1 MIYAHH
7 PGETKTSISR
17 DNGIFSYIVSGFTL
31 FLVLCLQLSYPATI
45 GTGFVLLYPSI
56 FLIAWFYGIRA
67 GAFALI
73 SSLVIF
79 ITGILPHDE
88 SLFLAPSD
96 WIRVG
101 VFSFT
106 TSFVLW
112 MIHQSKESESRLKTN
127 HGLFRTSLNSIGD
140 SVILTD
146 RDHLV
151 MFMNPSAENLTGKN
165 LFDVRCEPLLSVLNL
180 EGESLGSFTH
190 ALHDVLEGK
199 RSWESKGHFKL
210 LKNDGRLSYVE
221 ISCAPIRI
229 EDGTMGLVIVLKDVG
244 RMQQALTSL
253 TQSEE
258 RLRLATDVSRLGI
271 WEANLLTNQVVRN
284 SNHDFIF
291 GHQELLPSWE
301 IQDYEARF
309 HPEDRSMV
317 MGLLRNAVHSC
328 ESFVST
334 FRVLH
339 DDHTYR
345 WVSATGKV
353 ECGHS
358 GQAIRIIGTIMDV
371 TEKKRSED
379 MLHEALFYRDEFLS
393 IASHELKTPLTSLK
407 LQSQMFKRHVDRK
420 DTEAF
425 SPERI
430 QRFMAEAD
438 KQVSRLTRLVDDMLD
453 ISRIRTGRLSISTEQ
468 VEISNVVKEVV
479 DRMKPHFTS
488 LEIENLEEGEV
499 LCDRLRIEQV
509 ITNILNNA
517 LRYGKGNPVKVALRR
532 NGEAMEISVTDQGM
546 GIPDNFKDKIFS
558 RFQRAVPA
566 SEVSGLG
573 LGLYIA
579 KQIVEAHQGKISVA
593 SQLDKGSCFTVQ
605 IPKGEIV
612 LQ

>member
-1 MIYAHH
+1 MIYAHQT
-7 PGETKTSISR
+7 GETDEPVRWK
-17 DNGIFSYIVSGFTL
+17 SGFFSSLISAFILFVVLYLQRSFPETL
-31 FLVLCLQLSYPATI
+31 GARYVLM
-45 GTGFVLLYPSI
+45 YPSV
-56 FLIAWFYGIRA
+56 FLIAWFFGVRA
-67 GAFALI
+67 GAWALV
-73 SSLVIF
+73 SSVIF
-79 ITGILPHDE
+79 FMTAILPHD
-88 SLFLAPSD
+88 SAYYLSGAD
-96 WIRVG
+96 WLRLGIFCV
-101 VFSFT
+101 T

-112 MIHQSKESESRLKTN
+112 MIRQTKESEMRLKTN

-151 MFMNPSAENLTGKN
+151 MFMNPSAEALTGKN
-165 LFDVRCEPLLSVLNL
+165 LFDIRCRPLLSVLNL

-199 RSWESKGHFKL
+199 RPWESKGHFKL
-210 LKNDGRLSYVE
+210 LRDDGRPYYVE
-221 ISCAPIRI
+221 ISCAPIRVD
-229 EDGTMGLVIVLKDVG
+229 DGAMGLVIVLKDVG
-244 RMQQALTSL
+244 KMQEALTSL

-271 WEANLLTNQVVRN
+271 WEANLLTHQVVRN
-284 SNHDFIF
+284 SNHDQIF
-291 GHQELLPSWE
+291 GYDELLPHWE
-301 IQDYEARF
+301 IKDYESRF
-309 HPEDRSMV
+309 HPDDRKMV
-317 MGLLRNAVHSC
+317 MELLKNAVNSC
-328 ESFVST
+328 ESFVT
-334 FRVLH
+334 AFRVLH
-339 DDHTYR
+339 EDNSSR

-353 ECGHS
+353 ECSHDGT
-358 GQAIRIIGTIMDV
+358 AIRIIGTIMDI
-371 TEKKRSED
+371 TEKKRAED

-407 LQSQMFKRHVDRK
+407 LQSQMFKRHVERK
-420 DTEAF
+420 DREAY

-453 ISRIRTGRLSISTEQ
+453 ISRIRTGRLSISTEK
-468 VEISNVVKEVV
+468 VEISDVVREVV

-488 LEIENLEEGEV
+488 LEIERLDKGEV
-499 LCDRLRIEQV
+499 VCDRLRIEQV
-509 ITNILNNA
+509 LTNILNNA
-517 LRYGKGNPVKVALRR
+517 LRYGKGRPVKVELRR
-532 NGEAMEISVTDQGM
+532 NGEAMDIAVTDQGM
-546 GIPDNFKDKIFS
+546 GIPETFKDKIFS

-579 KQIVEAHQGKISVA
+579 KQIVEAHQGKISVD
-593 SQLDKGSCFTVQ
+593 SELDKGSCFTVQ